1 MNIQQ
6 LPNHTLTDP
15 ALRSAWDR
23 RAVAARGGD
32 MHQGAAFAADRSRR
46 SITTIALDAD
56 GTPLLVC
63 LRRLPLIGLSVASIS
78 RGPAVPTDAQTD
90 ETLLIPRLLQRVG
103 AWLRKEAGVIEL
115 RVDPWLPASDAIEA
129 EWRRAGFAPCE
140 ESFFSKNAM
149 WIRATA
155 RAGAT
160 EGEVFSLLGSSK
172 RNQVNAARRSEI
184 KIVRLPREGS
194 ASALE
199 EAAELV
205 NETASRREFA
215 KIDREQ
221 TLLTWADLMSAGQM
235 EVWLARD
242 ADGSAIA
249 VETAIRHGERLTSHH
264 AGSRTDGRPT
274 SAGVG
279 ALLKWTLIE
288 TARQEGRIAD
298 LGGAD
303 VVGHR
308 QVPQPGDK
316 MYGLYDHKRSF
327 GAEWV
332 EMSGA
337 HRIVLDPP
345 RYALRS
351 ALRTALR
358 LGR

>member
-1 MNIQQ
+1 MKFQ
-6 LPNHTLTDP
+6 
-15 ALRSAWDR
+15 WG
-23 RAVAARGGD
+23 AVAPV
-32 MHQGAAFAADRSRR
+32 SV
-46 SITTIALDAD
+46 
-56 GTPLLVC
+56 VC
-63 LRRLPLIGLSVASIS
+63 LMM
-78 RGPAVPTDAQTD
+78 
-90 ETLLIPRLLQRVG
+90 VG
-103 AWLRKEAGVIEL
+103 MSSL
-115 RVDPWLPASDAIEA
+115 
-129 EWRRAGFAPCE
+129 
-140 ESFFSKNAM
+140 
-149 WIRATA
+149 A
-155 RAGAT
+155 RAEGSGA
-160 EGEVFSLLGSSK
+160 GYGSSK
-172 RNQVNAARRSEI
+172 DSEQPGSMAQEQGMSSEPSSARVAPGMGEKEI
-184 KIVRLPREGS
+184 K
-194 ASALE
+194 ADA
-199 EAAELV
+199 
-205 NETASRREFA
+205 TTM
-215 KIDREQ
+215 
-221 TLLTWADLMSAGQM
+221 TLAPH
-235 EVWLARD
+235 
-242 ADGSAIA
+242 AIA

>member
-1 MNIQQ
+1 MI
-6 LPNHTLTDP
+6 PE
-15 ALRSAWDR
+15 AI
-23 RAVAARGGD
+23 RGNA
-32 MHQGAAFAADRSRR
+32 HH
-46 SITTIALDAD
+46 
-56 GTPLLVC
+56 
-63 LRRLPLIGLSVASIS
+63 
-78 RGPAVPTDAQTD
+78 GPARV
-90 ETLLIPRLLQRVG
+90 LMGHSPRSV
-103 AWLRKEAGVIEL
+103 
-115 RVDPWLPASDAIEA
+115 
-129 EWRRAGFAPCE
+129 
-140 ESFFSKNAM
+140 
-149 WIRATA
+149 
-155 RAGAT
+155 
-160 EGEVFSLLGSSK
+160 
-172 RNQVNAARRSEI
+172 
-184 KIVRLPREGS
+184 
-194 ASALE
+194 
-199 EAAELV
+199 
-205 NETASRREFA
+205 
-215 KIDREQ
+215 DRE
-221 TLLTWADLMSAGQM
+221 TPTKR
-235 EVWLARD
+235 LARD